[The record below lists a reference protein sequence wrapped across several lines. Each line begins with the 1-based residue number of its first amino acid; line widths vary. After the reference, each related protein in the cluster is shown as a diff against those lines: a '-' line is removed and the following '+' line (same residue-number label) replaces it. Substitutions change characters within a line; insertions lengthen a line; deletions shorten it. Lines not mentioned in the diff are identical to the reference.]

1 MQRTPLDALVTRAC
15 LKEMEGNTF
24 LLDHFIENHANL
36 GQTKNVCAKVS
47 VQMSDQIDQLVR
59 LLGIN
64 KRSFLEAAFA
74 DAILKAEA
82 IIEAEGLWAY
92 LEETRRSVAE
102 EVA

>member
-24 LLDHFIENHANL
+24 LFDHFIENHEKL
-36 GQTKNVCAKVS
+36 GQAKNVCAKVS
-47 VQMSDQIDQLVR
+47 VQISDQIDQLVG

-64 KRSFLEAAFA
+64 KRSFLEAAFV
-74 DAILKAEA
+74 DAILKAKE
-82 IIEAEGLWAY
+82 IIEVEGLWDY
-92 LEETRRSVAE
+92 LEETHRSVAE